1 MFFFALTLACTGR
14 PSSVPEPAAEP
25 VVEAPAEE
33 VEEAPAEVEEAP
45 TEVDGE
51 ADREPA
57 SGEVAVAE
65 APQADGASCLSGADC
80 ASGICEGL
88 GCGEESP
95 GVCMP
100 QMRPCTRDLRP
111 YCGCD
116 GETFRTSGSCPG
128 KRYASK
134 DACPG
139 DPGLGLP
146 LTPP

>member
-14 PSSVPEPAAEP
+14 PSSAPEPAADP
-25 VVEAPAEE
+25 VIEAPAEE
-33 VEEAPAEVEEAP
+33 VVEAP
-45 TEVDGE
+45 TEVE
-51 ADREPA
+51 VPDREPA
-57 SGEVAVAE
+57 SGEVATTD

-88 GCGEESP
+88 GCDEETP